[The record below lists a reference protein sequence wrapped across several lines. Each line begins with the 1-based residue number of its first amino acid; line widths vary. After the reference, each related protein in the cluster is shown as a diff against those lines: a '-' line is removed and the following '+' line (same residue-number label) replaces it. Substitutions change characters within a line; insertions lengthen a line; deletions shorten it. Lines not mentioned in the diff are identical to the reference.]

1 MILRFLAIAVY
12 CLALF
17 SGLLAFG
24 AAPRDACYRLFLTM
38 ALACLVAV
46 WAFPVQNL
54 FRKRFIPLFVLGA
67 FLLVQIPLRPP
78 VERYGYVFL
87 ALGWLA
93 LTFTLLV
100 TRERPGHARFLAL
113 FLVAIGLFDAFYG
126 LVQSLGGMAPVS
138 NVDPQMGTM
147 ASGTFVNRN
156 HFAGLL
162 NMTIPVA
169 LGGLY
174 ATFPRRGHKLRS
186 EGYAWAWIILLVTG
200 FMGLAI
206 LLSWSRGGTLSLIAS
221 LVFLSF
227 LMMLKRRR
235 RENRTRLSAGAAW
248 VLLLTTV
255 LLGAWVGIDTLIDRF
270 GHAEDDSTERLL
282 VYRDSLRLI
291 AAHPLGVGP
300 KMYQYFFTPP
310 VDVSLDCRW
319 THAHNDYLE
328 TAVEYGIPL
337 ALLFWGFVGW
347 RLWRAGRTFLDPPQ
361 DHADS
366 DLWSEGIALGCAGAI
381 FSILLHSLVDFNLQ
395 IPINWVVFCM
405 VLGLAWGR
413 TPVRTAMGWKA
424 KTLTAAVVTLFF
436 VWPAWTVIKESVSM
450 QIADR
455 ETIPGFEEALTWIPD
470 QPAYHFAVGLLY
482 RDNLEHQDLEQAG
495 EHLEAA
501 TRLNPREWVYWQEVG
516 RYYEFMGETERAEK
530 AMLTCLG
537 IMPLYA
543 SERWRLGN
551 FYLREGRVA
560 EALEQVKRAIELN
573 PDYREAT
580 LMVFWKAGLGE
591 RELDRVWPGDRES
604 RLMRVR
610 FLVRNGASGEEID
623 RQWRQAAKAAE
634 PAGITLEDVA
644 FYLDHLS
651 RQKAFDEL

>member
-1 MILRFLAIAVY
+1 
-12 CLALF
+12 
-17 SGLLAFG
+17 
-24 AAPRDACYRLFLTM
+24 
-38 ALACLVAV
+38 
-46 WAFPVQNL
+46 
-54 FRKRFIPLFVLGA
+54 
-67 FLLVQIPLRPP
+67 
-78 VERYGYVFL
+78 
-87 ALGWLA
+87 
-93 LTFTLLV
+93 
-100 TRERPGHARFLAL
+100 
-113 FLVAIGLFDAFYG
+113 
-126 LVQSLGGMAPVS
+126 
-138 NVDPQMGTM
+138 
-147 ASGTFVNRN
+147 
-156 HFAGLL
+156 
-162 NMTIPVA
+162 
-169 LGGLY
+169 
-174 ATFPRRGHKLRS
+174 
-186 EGYAWAWIILLVTG
+186 
-200 FMGLAI
+200 
-206 LLSWSRGGTLSLIAS
+206 
-221 LVFLSF
+221 
-227 LMMLKRRR
+227 
-235 RENRTRLSAGAAW
+235 
-248 VLLLTTV
+248 
-255 LLGAWVGIDTLIDRF
+255 
-270 GHAEDDSTERLL
+270 
-282 VYRDSLRLI
+282 
-291 AAHPLGVGP
+291 
-300 KMYQYFFTPP
+300 
-310 VDVSLDCRW
+310 
-319 THAHNDYLE
+319 
-328 TAVEYGIPL
+328 
-337 ALLFWGFVGW
+337 
-347 RLWRAGRTFLDPPQ
+347 
-361 DHADS
+361 
-366 DLWSEGIALGCAGAI
+366 AGAI

-436 VWPAWTVIKESVSM
+436 VWAAWTVIKESVSM

-530 AMLTCLG
+530 AMLTCLE

-591 RELDRVWPGDRES
+591 QELDRVWPGDKES

-634 PAGITLEDVA
+634 PAGITLEDAA

-651 RQKAFDEL
+651 RQKAFDELRRQWVEINASGGRRDPDFEQGVNLVWNGRLGLALEAGLLDWRIPRSEAYEAKVEKSVLKIELKGTENISLGIVQRVIVPKPGQYVLTVKARSEEITTEQGPYFRVVDAATGKLLAEMEQIRGSRATAEQVVLFQVPEGTRTISVELRRNPSKRIDNKIRGTLWIEQVAVRRES